1 MLVISPFARGGFT
14 CGHTFDHTSTLRFLE
29 RRFGPPVP
37 NLSKWRRGH
46 TGDLTQAFNF
56 AAPADSS
63 VPALPAPSRADQ
75 RVILSDCPTQSP
87 DVGDEGFATVE
98 RYPLPPPPQSMP
110 KQEKGIRRR
119 PSGC

>member
-1 MLVISPFARGGFT
+1 V

-37 NLSKWRRGH
+37 NLSKWRRRH

-56 AAPADSS
+56 AAAADPS
-63 VPALPAPSRADQ
+63 VPAMPTPSRADQ
-75 RVILSDCPTQSP
+75 RVILTDCPTQSP
-87 DVGDEGFATVE
+87 DVGDEGFPSVK
-98 RYPLPPPPQSMP
+98 RYPLPPSPQSMP
-110 KQEKGIRRR
+110 KQEAGSRRR